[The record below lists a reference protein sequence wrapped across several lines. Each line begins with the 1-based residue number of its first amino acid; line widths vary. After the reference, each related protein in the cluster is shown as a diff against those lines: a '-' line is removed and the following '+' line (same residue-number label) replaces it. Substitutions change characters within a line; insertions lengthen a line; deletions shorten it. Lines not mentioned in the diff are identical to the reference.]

1 MVNHAVSI
9 YLALKMEMLR
19 NESTVQK
26 RKKKYFKSMPF
37 NTIFRN
43 RYIVNLPSEK
53 LVGKRHIFKG
63 IYVSGSE
70 ER

>member
-1 MVNHAVSI
+1 MNQRSQKERKSI
-9 YLALKMEMLR
+9 LNQCL
-19 NESTVQK
+19 STV
-26 RKKKYFKSMPF
+26 SSA
-37 NTIFRN
+37 RN

-53 LVGKRHIFKG
+53 LAGKRHIFKG